1 MSYVKNLILIATL
14 VFIGISSSN
23 ASADADDFNLDY
35 DDPANGESSVDPDN
49 TIEMKVQIEN
59 VVNQPMSFEM
69 KILNNDDLQSSGIE
83 VWWSHNGDDAL
94 TSKSNTIP
102 KVDVSDNSI
111 KNGITVSVEATENA
125 VYGDY
130 QIDLRCK
137 DKDSTEPVSYTHLT
151 LPTKA

>member
-59 VVNQPMSFEM
+59 EVNPPMSFDM
-69 KILNNDDLQSSGIE
+69 ILLNDDE
-83 VWWSHNGDDAL
+83 
-94 TSKSNTIP
+94 
-102 KVDVSDNSI
+102 
-111 KNGITVSVEATENA
+111 
-125 VYGDY
+125 
-130 QIDLRCK
+130 
-137 DKDSTEPVSYTHLT
+137 
-151 LPTKA
+151 